1 MKKSKEAQPLGRPK
15 KLSSKDKDN
24 ILRLAKFG
32 FTDDQISEVFGI
44 TKQTLNNYKKYDPD
58 FFDSLKASKMLAD
71 VDVIDSLYKR
81 ATGMT
86 VKEEKAMSV
95 SDGDMGSHIEKIE
108 VWKELPPDPTS
119 MIFWLKNRQ
128 PDKFREKVEHFSEQE
143 ISVTVTKHKDDE

>member
-1 MKKSKEAQPLGRPK
+1 MSKTSKDKTSGRPK
-15 KLSSKDKDN
+15 ALTNKDKEK
-24 ILRLAKFG
+24 IVRLAKFG

-44 TKQTLNNYKKYDPD
+44 TKQTLNNYKKYDPV
-58 FFDSLKASKMLAD
+58 FFDSLKASKLLAD

-81 ATGMT
+81 ALGMK

-95 SDGDMGSHIEKIE
+95 SDGHMGAHIEKVE

-143 ISVTVTKHKDDE
+143 ISVTVTKHKDD

>member
-1 MKKSKEAQPLGRPK
+1 MRKTSKDKTSGRPK
-15 KLSSKDKDN
+15 SLTNKDKEK
-24 ILRLAKFG
+24 IVRLAKFG

-44 TKQTLNNYKKYDPD
+44 TKQTLNNYKKYDPV
-58 FFDSLKASKMLAD
+58 FFDSLKASKLLAD

-81 ATGMT
+81 ALGMK

-95 SDGDMGSHIEKIE
+95 SDGHMGAHIEKVE

-143 ISVTVTKHKDDE
+143 ISVTVTKHKDD